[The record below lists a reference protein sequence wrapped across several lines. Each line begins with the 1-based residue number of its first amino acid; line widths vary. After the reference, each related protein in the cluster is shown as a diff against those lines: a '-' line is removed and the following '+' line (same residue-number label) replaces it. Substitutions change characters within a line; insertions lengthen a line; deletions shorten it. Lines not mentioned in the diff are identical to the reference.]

1 MFWTLDLMEDNWN
14 MWTECIIGGLFGGI
28 TINFKTFS
36 SIKVK
41 HKGIAVNW
49 Q

>member
-1 MFWTLDLMEDNWN
+1 MR
-14 MWTECIIGGLFGGI
+14 IIGGLFGGS

-36 SIKVK
+36 SINVK
-41 HKGIAVNW
+41 HIGIAFKW